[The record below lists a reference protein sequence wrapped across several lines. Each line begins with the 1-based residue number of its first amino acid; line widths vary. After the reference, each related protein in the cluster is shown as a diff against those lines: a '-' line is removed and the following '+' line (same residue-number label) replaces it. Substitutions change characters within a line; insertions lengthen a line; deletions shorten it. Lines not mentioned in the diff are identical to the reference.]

1 MVSKWKKMPRGK
13 ALEMLTAIFEEGAY
27 SNILLNQNL
36 EKSQLGD
43 KDKAL
48 ITEIVYGT
56 VSRKITLEWY
66 LSHFIED
73 RDKLEPW
80 LYHLLM
86 MSLYQII
93 YLDKI
98 PDHAVVNDAVVIAK
112 DRGKN
117 RGKEKL
123 VNAVLRQ
130 FLRTKRPD
138 YKTIKRINKRYSIQ
152 YSVPVWL
159 VKKMIAQ
166 YGEQR
171 ALAIFESLFVRNKTS
186 FRVTNPEKITEIA
199 DVLEASS
206 SLLSPVG
213 LVKSSGNVTRTDYF
227 RNGEITIQDESSQLV
242 APTLKIKGDETILDA
257 CSAPGG
263 KTVHMATYLTSGQI
277 TALDIYE
284 HKLELVRENAN
295 RMNVSDKINT
305 QQLDATTVHKH
316 FPKDSFDKI
325 LVDAPCSGIGLIRR
339 KPEIKYQKKEQDLVD
354 LQKIQLQI
362 LASVCQTLRKGGI
375 ITYSTC
381 TLFEEENN
389 QVISQFLETHPNFKQ
404 VALTH
409 PLKDITKNGFISI
422 TPEQYHTDGFFIGQ
436 IKRIS

>member
-1 MVSKWKKMPRGK
+1 MGNKWKKMPRGK
-13 ALEMLTAIFEEGAY
+13 ALAILCAIFEDGAY
-27 SNILLNQNL
+27 SNILLQQHLAN
-36 EKSQLGD
+36 SQLSD

-48 ITEIVYGT
+48 ITELVYGT

-73 RDKLEPW
+73 RNKLEPW
-80 LYHLLM
+80 LYYLLM

-98 PDHAVVNDAVVIAK
+98 PDHAIVNDAVVIAK
-112 DRGKN
+112 DKGHN

-123 VNAVLRQ
+123 INAVLRQ
-130 FLRTKRPD
+130 FLRTQRPD
-138 YKTIKRINKRYSIQ
+138 FLNIKRVNKRYSIQ
-152 YSVPVWL
+152 YSLPVWL

-166 YGEQR
+166 YGEKR
-171 ALAIFESLFVRNKTS
+171 AIAIFESLFIRNKTS
-186 FRVTNPEKITEIA
+186 FRVVESENKEKLAE
-199 DVLEASS
+199 VLDASPS
-206 SLLSPVG
+206 VVSPVG
-213 LVKSSGNVTRTDYF
+213 LVKTSGNVSNTDVF
-227 RNGEITIQDESSQLV
+227 KNGEITIQDESSQLV
-242 APTLKIKGDETILDA
+242 APTLKIKGDEEILDA

-263 KTVHMATYLTSGQI
+263 KTVHMASYLTSGRI
-277 TALDIYE
+277 TALDIYD
-284 HKLELVRENAN
+284 HKLDLVKENAE
-295 RMNVSDKINT
+295 RLKVADKIKT
-305 QQLDATTVHKH
+305 KKLDATTVHKH

-339 KPEIKYQKKEQDLVD
+339 KPEIKYQKKEDDLMA

-389 QVISQFLETHPNFKQ
+389 QVISQFLENHPNFKQ
-404 VALTH
+404 VALKH